1 MWSDII
7 ILDIILYHSF
17 HKIKMVGKLFVTY
30 YCTHLQHTHLYKC
43 IYLIVENDVLE
54 RMELMY
60 PMPTPQMPPIAPG
73 ASMLT
78 RGMFQGGAVNQLSS
92 LPLQQGV
99 MGQSGGILSKLLGGA
114 QAGGGGFTN
123 ILGMLQNAQ
132 KAIGVFQQVSP
143 MVQQYAPFVKSLP
156 ALISMMRNSS
166 SSESGD
172 DETASVEENSVK
184 QQVKKSK
191 KKSQKKTI
199 TKTKDKKSPSTSK
212 KLTTLPS
219 EKSSSMEIAR
229 GLPAPKLYI

>member
-1 MWSDII
+1 
-7 ILDIILYHSF
+7 
-17 HKIKMVGKLFVTY
+17 
-30 YCTHLQHTHLYKC
+30 
-43 IYLIVENDVLE
+43 
-54 RMELMY
+54 MY

-73 ASMLT
+73 TSMLT
-78 RGMFQGGAVNQLSS
+78 RGMFQGGAANQLSS

-156 ALISMMRNSS
+156 ALISMMRNSG

-172 DETASVEENSVK
+172 DETASVEETSVK

-191 KKSQKKTI
+191 SKKKSQKNPT
-199 TKTKDKKSPSTSK
+199 TKTKDKKSPSTRK
-212 KLTTLPS
+212 KITTLPS
-219 EKSSSMEIAR
+219 KKSSSMEIAR